1 MSQID
6 KWNNKFNA
14 LPRLARSQ
22 SKFGYVD
29 TVKTLFHKICS
40 KERQEA
46 IVNIEVSNTKHPLK
60 HYIEILLRYQFI
72 KIDYKNNYYITKN
85 LTNFEKKILEKI

>member
-29 TVKTLFHKICS
+29 TVKHC
-40 KERQEA
+40 
-46 IVNIEVSNTKHPLK
+46 
-60 HYIEILLRYQFI
+60 FI
-72 KIDYKNNYYITKN
+72 KYV
-85 LTNFEKKILEKI
+85 LKKDKKRL

>member
-6 KWNNKFNA
+6 KGNNKFNA
-14 LPRLARSQ
+14 LPRLPRLQ

-29 TVKTLFHKICS
+29 TVKTVFHKICY

>member
-22 SKFGYVD
+22 SKFGYG
-29 TVKTLFHKICS
+29 KN
-40 KERQEA
+40 
-46 IVNIEVSNTKHPLK
+46 IVS
-60 HYIEILLRYQFI
+60 
-72 KIDYKNNYYITKN
+72 
-85 LTNFEKKILEKI
+85 